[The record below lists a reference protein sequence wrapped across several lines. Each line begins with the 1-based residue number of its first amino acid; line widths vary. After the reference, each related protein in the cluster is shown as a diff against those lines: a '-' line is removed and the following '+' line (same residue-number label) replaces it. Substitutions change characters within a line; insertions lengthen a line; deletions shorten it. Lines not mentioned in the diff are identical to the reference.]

1 MYDLDRL
8 FREMDSA
15 AQAEE
20 EAPAQEVLIQ
30 ALEGE
35 SPIDTLIRV
44 FNEPGGIA
52 FLSPLSIPQEFY
64 EEIIQGR
71 KTPFITERHIELMN
85 QYDWDFFF
93 KEFVNPNKAQWNKA
107 LSLFFDTLKIVPA
120 ECDSYF

>member
-1 MYDLDRL
+1 MHDLDRL

-20 EAPAQEVLIQ
+20 EAPAQEVFIQ
-30 ALEGE
+30 VLDGE
-35 SPIDTLIRV
+35 SPIDTLIRA

-71 KTPFITERHIELMN
+71 KTPFITGRHIELAN

-93 KEFVNPNKAQWNKA
+93 KEFVNPNKAQWDKT
-107 LSLFFDTLKIVPA
+107 LSLFFDALKTVPA